1 MTPGQN
7 VVVFVDGSTLFV
19 RDTRSQ
25 ILKTLQPIDNAHQ
38 PSILNY
44 NMGIRG
50 LGGFLKW
57 KVPSARKTL
66 KWNTVS
72 KGQRWGIDCSCLLY
86 RARGSGLSPLTVV
99 ASLIVRLRTAGV
111 VPVVVFDGRP
121 PASKS
126 DILDQRR
133 VVRVAA
139 HKEMAE
145 IEAEL
150 SSPELTDTDKITR
163 EQRHAALQKK
173 APTVSS
179 SEKDALKQFLY
190 AAGVL
195 FVTATG
201 EADDLLAY
209 LARSG
214 DIQAIVS
221 TDTDMLPRGV
231 STLIM
236 PETPDCTVLT
246 EIHLKDV
253 LSGLSLTYPQF
264 VDACM
269 LMGSDYSGRGWR
281 SVEPS
286 AAVNLARRGVVW
298 NTMDVSGSVCLAME
312 RGVDMLMG
320 SGVRWTD
327 LLSEKQLAKWTGGAP
342 PCEPENL
349 ATLAAAN
356 GWPATWLSWLSCIS

>member
-1 MTPGQN
+1 
-7 VVVFVDGSTLFV
+7 
-19 RDTRSQ
+19 
-25 ILKTLQPIDNAHQ
+25 
-38 PSILNY
+38 
-44 NMGIRG
+44 MGIRG

-57 KVPSARKTL
+57 KVPHAKKTL
-66 KWNTVS
+66 KFGPTH

-86 RARGSGLSPLTVV
+86 RARGVGLSPLTVI
-99 ASLIVRLRTAGV
+99 ASLIVRLRQAGIT
-111 VPVVVFDGRP
+111 PIIVFDGRP

-126 DILDQRR
+126 DIIDQRR
-133 VVRVAA
+133 TVRVAA

-145 IEAEL
+145 IEVEL
-150 SSPELTDTDKITR
+150 SSPELTDSDKITK
-163 EQRHAALQKK
+163 EHRHAALQKK

-179 SEKDALKQFLY
+179 SDKDALKQFLY

-195 FVTATG
+195 FVTASG

-209 LARSG
+209 LARSD
-214 DIQAIVS
+214 DIQAVVS

-231 STLIM
+231 AVLVT
-236 PETPDCTVLT
+236 PETPDCMALT
-246 EIHLKDV
+246 EIRLDNV
-253 LSGLSLTYPQF
+253 LSGLGLTYPQF

-281 SVEPS
+281 SVEPA
-286 AAVNLARRGVVW
+286 AAVTLARRGVSW
-298 NTMDVSGSVCLAME
+298 STMDISGSVCLTME

-327 LLSEKQLAKWTGGAP
+327 LLSEKQMAKWSAGAP

-349 ATLAAAN
+349 AIAAAAN
-356 GWPATWLSWLSCIS
+356 GWPATWLPLLSSSPL

>member
-1 MTPGQN
+1 
-7 VVVFVDGSTLFV
+7 
-19 RDTRSQ
+19 
-25 ILKTLQPIDNAHQ
+25 
-38 PSILNY
+38 
-44 NMGIRG
+44 MGIRG

-57 KVPSARKTL
+57 KVPQARKKL
-66 KWNTVS
+66 KFTPS
-72 KGQRWGIDCSCLLY
+72 HKGQRWGLDCSCLLY
-86 RARGSGLSPLTVV
+86 RARGSSLSPLTVI
-99 ASLIVRLRTAGV
+99 ASLIVRLRTAGIE
-111 VPVVVFDGRP
+111 PVVIFDGKP
-121 PASKS
+121 PAAKT

-150 SSPELTDTDKITR
+150 SSPELSDSDKITK

-173 APTVSS
+173 APTVSG
-179 SEKDALKQFLY
+179 SEKDSLKQFLY

-195 FVTATG
+195 FVTASG

-214 DIQAIVS
+214 DIQAVVS
-221 TDTDMLPRGV
+221 TDMDMLPRGV
-231 STLIM
+231 STLVV

-246 EIHLKDV
+246 ELCLDDV
-253 LSGLSLTYPQF
+253 LSGLGLTYPQF

-269 LMGSDYSGRGWR
+269 LMGSDYSGKSWR

-286 AAVNLARRGVVW
+286 AAVAIARKGVDW
-298 NTMDVSGSVCLAME
+298 SALDISGSVCSAME

-320 SGVRWTD
+320 SSVRWTD
-327 LLSEKQLAKWTGGAP
+327 LLSEKQLAKWVSGKS
-342 PCEPENL
+342 PCEPDNL
-349 ATLAAAN
+349 LTAVTAN
-356 GWPATWLSWLSCIS
+356 GWPVTWLSWLGSSV

>member
-1 MTPGQN
+1 
-7 VVVFVDGSTLFV
+7 
-19 RDTRSQ
+19 
-25 ILKTLQPIDNAHQ
+25 
-38 PSILNY
+38 
-44 NMGIRG
+44 MGIRG

-57 KVPSARKTL
+57 KVPHAKKTL
-66 KWNTVS
+66 KWSTAS
-72 KGQRWGIDCSCLLY
+72 LKGQRWGIDCSCLLY
-86 RARGSGLSPLTVV
+86 RARGANLNPLTVI
-99 ASLIVRLRTAGV
+99 AGLIVRMRMAGIT
-111 VPVVVFDGRP
+111 PIVVFDGRP

-150 SSPELTDTDKITR
+150 SSPELSDSDKITK

-173 APTVSS
+173 APTVSGGD
-179 SEKDALKQFLY
+179 KDALKQFLY

-195 FVTATG
+195 FVTASG

-214 DIQAIVS
+214 DIQAVVS

-231 STLIM
+231 PFLIN
-236 PETPDCTVLT
+236 PETPDCTVIT
-246 EIHLKDV
+246 EIRLTDV
-253 LSGLSLTYPQF
+253 LSGLGLTYPQF

-269 LMGSDYSGRGWR
+269 LMGSDYSGKAWR

-286 AAVNLARRGVVW
+286 AAVALARRGVDW
-298 NTMDVSGSVCLAME
+298 STMDVSGTRLSETME

-320 SGVRWTD
+320 SGVRWAD
-327 LLSEKQLAKWTGGAP
+327 LLSEKQMAKWVSGAT
-342 PCEPENL
+342 PCEPENV
-349 ATLAAAN
+349 AAAVAAN
-356 GWPATWLSWLSCIS
+356 GWPSVWIPWLSRPS

>member
-1 MTPGQN
+1 
-7 VVVFVDGSTLFV
+7 
-19 RDTRSQ
+19 
-25 ILKTLQPIDNAHQ
+25 
-38 PSILNY
+38 
-44 NMGIRG
+44 MGIRG

-57 KVPSARKTL
+57 KVPHTRKTF
-66 KWNTVS
+66 KFGPMH
-72 KGQRWGIDCSCLLY
+72 KGQRWGLDCSCLLY
-86 RARGSGLSPLTVV
+86 RARGAGLSPLTVI
-99 ASLIVRLRTAGV
+99 ASLIVRMRTAGV
-111 VPVVVFDGRP
+111 EPVVVFDGRP
-121 PASKS
+121 PSAKT

-133 VVRVAA
+133 TVRVAA

-150 SSPELTDTDKITR
+150 SSPELTDSDKITK

-173 APTVSS
+173 APTVSG

-195 FVTATG
+195 FVTASG

-209 LARSG
+209 LARAG
-214 DIQAIVS
+214 DIQAVVS

-231 STLIM
+231 PVLIT

-246 EIHLKDV
+246 VQRLDDV
-253 LSGLSLTYPQF
+253 LSGIGLSYPQF

-269 LMGSDYSGRGWR
+269 LMGSDYSGKGWR
-281 SVEPS
+281 SVEPA
-286 AAVNLARRGVVW
+286 AAVTLARRGVDW
-298 NTMDVSGSVCLAME
+298 TTMDISGSVCSAME

-320 SGVRWTD
+320 SGIRWTD
-327 LLSEKQLAKWTGGAP
+327 LMSEKQMAKWTTGAP

-349 ATLAAAN
+349 AAAVATN
-356 GWPATWLSWLSCIS
+356 GWPATWITWLGSSSP

>member
-1 MTPGQN
+1 
-7 VVVFVDGSTLFV
+7 
-19 RDTRSQ
+19 
-25 ILKTLQPIDNAHQ
+25 
-38 PSILNY
+38 
-44 NMGIRG
+44 MGIRG

-57 KVPSARKTL
+57 KVPHAKKTL
-66 KWNTVS
+66 KWS
-72 KGQRWGIDCSCLLY
+72 AHHKGQRWGIDCSCLLY
-86 RARGSGLSPLTVV
+86 RARGAGLSTLTVI
-99 ASLIVRLRTAGV
+99 ASLIVRMRQAGIM
-111 VPVVVFDGRP
+111 PVVVFDGRP

-126 DILDQRR
+126 DIIDQRR
-133 VVRVAA
+133 TVRVAA

-150 SSPELTDTDKITR
+150 SSPELTDSDKITK
-163 EQRHAALQKK
+163 EHRHAALQKK

-179 SEKDALKQFLY
+179 SDKDTLKQFLY

-195 FVTATG
+195 FVTASG

-214 DIQAIVS
+214 DIQAVVS

-231 STLIM
+231 AVLVT
-236 PETPDCTVLT
+236 PETPDCMALT
-246 EIHLKDV
+246 EIRLDSV
-253 LSGLSLTYPQF
+253 LSGLGLTYPQF

-281 SVEPS
+281 SVEPA
-286 AAVNLARRGVVW
+286 AAVTLARRGVSW
-298 NTMDVSGSVCLAME
+298 STMDISGSVCLMME

-327 LLSEKQLAKWTGGAP
+327 LLSEKQMAKWVSGAP

-349 ATLAAAN
+349 AIAAAAN
-356 GWPATWLSWLSCIS
+356 GWPATWLPLLSSLSP

>member
-1 MTPGQN
+1 
-7 VVVFVDGSTLFV
+7 
-19 RDTRSQ
+19 
-25 ILKTLQPIDNAHQ
+25 
-38 PSILNY
+38 
-44 NMGIRG
+44 MGIRG
-50 LGGFLKW
+50 LAGFLKW
-57 KVPSARKTL
+57 KVPHAKKSL
-66 KWNTVS
+66 KLTNRQGD
-72 KGQRWGIDCSCLLY
+72 KWGIDCSCLLY
-86 RARGSGLSPLTVV
+86 RARGAGLSPLTVI
-99 ASLIVRLRTAGV
+99 ASLIVRMRSAGIQ
-111 VPVVVFDGRP
+111 PIVVFDGRP
-121 PASKS
+121 PAAKM

-150 SSPELTDTDKITR
+150 SSPELSDSDKIAK
-163 EQRHAALQKK
+163 EQRHAILQKR

-179 SEKDALKQFLY
+179 SDKDGIKQFLY
-190 AAGVL
+190 AAGVM

-209 LARSG
+209 LARS
-214 DIQAIVS
+214 DKIQAVVS

-231 STLIM
+231 SVLIN

-246 EIHLKDV
+246 ELRLPDV
-253 LSGLSLTYPQF
+253 LYGLGLTYPQF

-269 LMGSDYSGRGWR
+269 LMGSDYSAKGWR

-286 AAVNLARRGVVW
+286 HAVHLARRGFDW
-298 NTMDVSGSVCLAME
+298 SMMDISGSRVSEAME

-320 SGVRWTD
+320 SSVRWTD
-327 LLSEKQLAKWTGGAP
+327 LLSDKQQEKWSAGAP

-349 ATLAAAN
+349 AMAVIAN
-356 GWPATWLSWLSCIS
+356 GWPAIWLAALSVA

>member
-1 MTPGQN
+1 
-7 VVVFVDGSTLFV
+7 
-19 RDTRSQ
+19 
-25 ILKTLQPIDNAHQ
+25 
-38 PSILNY
+38 
-44 NMGIRG
+44 MGIRG

-57 KVPSARKTL
+57 KVPHARKTF
-66 KWNTVS
+66 KFGPS
-72 KGQRWGIDCSCLLY
+72 QKGQRWGLDCSCLLY
-86 RARGSGLSPLTVV
+86 RARGSSLSPLTVI
-99 ASLIVRLRTAGV
+99 ASLIVRMRTAGV
-111 VPVVVFDGRP
+111 EPVVVFDGRP
-121 PASKS
+121 PSAKT
-126 DILDQRR
+126 DIIDQRR

-150 SSPELTDTDKITR
+150 SSPELSDSDKITK

-173 APTVSS
+173 APTVSG

-195 FVTATG
+195 FVTASG

-214 DIQAIVS
+214 DIQAVVS

-231 STLIM
+231 PVLIN

-246 EIHLKDV
+246 SLHLTDI
-253 LSGLSLTYPQF
+253 LTGLGLTYPQF

-286 AAVNLARRGVVW
+286 AAVALARRGVDWSAV
-298 NTMDVSGSVCLAME
+298 DVSGSVCSAME
-312 RGVDMLMG
+312 RGVDILMG
-320 SGVRWTD
+320 AGVRWTD
-327 LLSEKQLAKWTGGAP
+327 LLSEKQMAKWAGGAP

-349 ATLAAAN
+349 ATAVAAN
-356 GWPATWLSWLSCIS
+356 GWPATWLSWLGSSF

>member
-1 MTPGQN
+1 
-7 VVVFVDGSTLFV
+7 
-19 RDTRSQ
+19 
-25 ILKTLQPIDNAHQ
+25 
-38 PSILNY
+38 
-44 NMGIRG
+44 MGIRG

-57 KVPSARKTL
+57 KVPHAKKTL
-66 KWNTVS
+66 KWS
-72 KGQRWGIDCSCLLY
+72 AASLKGQRWGIDCSCLLY
-86 RARGSGLSPLTVV
+86 RARGVSLSPLTVI
-99 ASLIVRLRTAGV
+99 AGLIVRMRSAGV
-111 VPVVVFDGRP
+111 EPVVVFDGRP
-121 PASKS
+121 PASKT
-126 DILDQRR
+126 DIIDQRR
-133 VVRVAA
+133 TVRVAA

-150 SSPELTDTDKITR
+150 SSPELTDNEKITR

-179 SEKDALKQFLY
+179 SEKDTLKQFLY

-195 FVTATG
+195 FVTASG

-214 DIQAIVS
+214 DIQAVVS

-231 STLIM
+231 PILIT

-246 EIHLKDV
+246 EIRLDAV
-253 LSGLSLTYPQF
+253 LVGLGLTYPQF

-281 SVEPS
+281 SIEPA
-286 AAVNLARRGVVW
+286 AAVALARKGVSW
-298 NTMDVSGSVCLAME
+298 TTMDISGSVCLAME

-327 LLSEKQLAKWTGGAP
+327 LLGEKQLAKWLAGAP
-342 PCEPENL
+342 SCEPENL
-349 ATLAAAN
+349 AVAAAAN
-356 GWPATWLSWLSCIS
+356 GWPAPWLPWLSCHSS

>member
-1 MTPGQN
+1 
-7 VVVFVDGSTLFV
+7 
-19 RDTRSQ
+19 
-25 ILKTLQPIDNAHQ
+25 
-38 PSILNY
+38 
-44 NMGIRG
+44 MGIRG

-57 KVPSARKTL
+57 KVPHAKKTL
-66 KWNTVS
+66 KWSATYH
-72 KGQRWGIDCSCLLY
+72 KGQRWGLDCSCLLY
-86 RARGSGLSPLTVV
+86 RARGSGLSPLTVI
-99 ASLIVRLRTAGV
+99 ASLIVRMRSAGV
-111 VPVVVFDGRP
+111 EPVVVFDGRP
-121 PASKS
+121 PVAKT
-126 DILDQRR
+126 DIIDQRR
-133 VVRVAA
+133 TVRVAA

-150 SSPELTDTDKITR
+150 SSPELTDSDKITK

-195 FVTATG
+195 FVTASG

-214 DIQAIVS
+214 DIQAVVS

-231 STLIM
+231 PVLIT

-246 EIHLKDV
+246 EIRLDAV
-253 LSGLSLTYPQF
+253 LAGLSLTYSQF

-281 SVEPS
+281 HMEP
-286 AAVNLARRGVVW
+286 AVAVAHARKGVDW
-298 NTMDVSGSVCLAME
+298 SSMDVSGSVCLALE

-327 LLSEKQLAKWTGGAP
+327 LLSEKQLAKWTAGAP
-342 PCEPENL
+342 PCEPENV
-349 ATLAAAN
+349 AAAAAAN
-356 GWPATWLSWLSCIS
+356 GWPATWIPLLSSLSSVST

>member
-1 MTPGQN
+1 
-7 VVVFVDGSTLFV
+7 
-19 RDTRSQ
+19 
-25 ILKTLQPIDNAHQ
+25 
-38 PSILNY
+38 
-44 NMGIRG
+44 MGIRG

-57 KVPSARKTL
+57 KVPHAKKTL
-66 KWNTVS
+66 KWSTAS
-72 KGQRWGIDCSCLLY
+72 LKGQRWGIDCSCLLY
-86 RARGSGLSPLTVV
+86 RARGANLNPLTVI
-99 ASLIVRLRTAGV
+99 AGLIVRMRMAGV
-111 VPVVVFDGRP
+111 TPIVVFDGRP

-145 IEAEL
+145 IEVEL
-150 SSPELTDTDKITR
+150 SSPELSDSDKITK

-173 APTVSS
+173 APTVSGGD
-179 SEKDALKQFLY
+179 KDALKQFLY

-195 FVTATG
+195 FVTASG

-214 DIQAIVS
+214 DIQAVVS
-221 TDTDMLPRGV
+221 TDTDMLPRGIPI
-231 STLIM
+231 LIN
-236 PETPDCTVLT
+236 PETPDCTVIT
-246 EIHLKDV
+246 EIRLTDV
-253 LSGLSLTYPQF
+253 LSGLGLTYPQF

-269 LMGSDYSGRGWR
+269 LMGSDYSGKAWR

-286 AAVNLARRGVVW
+286 AAVALARRGVDW
-298 NTMDVSGSVCLAME
+298 STMDVSGTRLSETME

-327 LLSEKQLAKWTGGAP
+327 LLSEKQMAKWTAGAT
-342 PCEPENL
+342 PCEPENV
-349 ATLAAAN
+349 AAAVAAN
-356 GWPATWLSWLSCIS
+356 GWPSVWIPWLSPS